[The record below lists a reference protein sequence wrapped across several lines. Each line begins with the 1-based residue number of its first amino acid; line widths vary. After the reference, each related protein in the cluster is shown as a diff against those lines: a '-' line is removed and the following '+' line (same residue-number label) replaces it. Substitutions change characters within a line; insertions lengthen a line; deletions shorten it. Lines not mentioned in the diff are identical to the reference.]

1 VVPDVFIA
9 RKVSMKRF
17 LKALPVIIIGGLA
30 LTGCGSVDIDMHVKD
45 AKKADVSVSV
55 EAPKKEIH
63 KFVEKQLSAQQSQQ
77 GGSSSK
83 VNAPKGYTAGLILDQ
98 SVAQMRPYL
107 GEAAKITSKETNRGK
122 VTKATQTLHDIS
134 LKGLASTSQQQQMPL
149 AVTHAK
155 GRYSFNFTPSA
166 EVLKQLDD
174 VTFTVHLP
182 QAVQSAS
189 SDGEVSGHSVTWDL
203 KKVKS
208 GATLTAMSEGPGLA
222 WWASALIWI
231 AGIAVTILLIVIALM
246 PSGKPTPG
254 QEPPAAA

>member
-17 LKALPVIIIGGLA
+17 LKALPVAIIGVLA
-30 LTGCGSVDIDMHVKD
+30 LAGCGSVDIDLDVKD
-45 AKKADVSVSV
+45 VKTADVSVSV
-55 EAPKKEIH
+55 EAPKTVVH
-63 KFVEKQLSAQQSQQ
+63 KYVEKQLKSSQTD
-77 GGSSSK
+77 SSSA
-83 VNAPKGYTAGLILDQ
+83 VDVPKGYTAGFFLSQ
-98 SVAQMRPYL
+98 NVNQFRSAL
-107 GEAAKITSKETNRGK
+107 GEPTKVTSHETNKGK
-122 VTKATQTLHDIS
+122 LMKAEQTLHDLD
-134 LKGLASTSQQQQMPL
+134 LKTLASTTQQANMPL

-155 GRYSFNFTPSA
+155 GRYSFNFTPDASTVKELGDA
-166 EVLKQLDD
+166 
-174 VTFTVHLP
+174 TFTVHLP
-182 QAVQSAS
+182 QAVESAS

-208 GATLTAMSEGPGLA
+208 GATLSAMSEGPGLP

>member
-134 LKGLASTSQQQQMPL
+134 LKGLA
-149 AVTHAK
+149 VTHAK

>member
-45 AKKADVSVSV
+45 AKKADVSISV
-55 EAPKKEIH
+55 EAPKTEVH
-63 KFVEKQLSAQQSQQ
+63 KYVEKQLKSSQQ
-77 GGSSSK
+77 GSSGST
-83 VNAPKGYTAGLILDQ
+83 VTAPKGYTAGFFLSQ
-98 SVAQMRPYL
+98 NVNQFRSAL
-107 GEAAKITSKETNRGK
+107 GEPTKVTSHETNKGK
-122 VTKATQTLHDIS
+122 LMKAEQTLHDLD
-134 LKGLASTSQQQQMPL
+134 LKTLASTTQQANMPL

-155 GRYSFNFTPSA
+155 GRYSFNFTPDASTVKELGDA
-166 EVLKQLDD
+166 
-174 VTFTVHLP
+174 TFTVHLP
-182 QAVQSAS
+182 QAVESAS

-208 GATLTAMSEGPGLA
+208 GATLSAMSEGPGLP